1 MQRYALRN
9 ATAKGRQLY
18 LQASKWCWS
27 KSRCTCVP
35 VLSRES
41 KNAKKDKLV
50 SCVTKISKAGTARE
64 MAQRKGGCVN
74 NNNIVERNALSQ
86 IFIFDGA
93 SFGPCVRWCYALV
106 SRFVDG

>member
-1 MQRYALRN
+1 MLSEMQRPKVANYISKLPSGV
-9 ATAKGRQLY
+9 GR
-18 LQASKWCWS
+18 KVG
-27 KSRCTCVP
+27 VP
-35 VLSRES
+35 VFQY
-41 KNAKKDKLV
+41 
-50 SCVTKISKAGTARE
+50 CAGTARE